1 MLRDG
6 LCGLPRTWVRPAAQ
20 AGAQRPE
27 SLILRVNSDPRT
39 TVPPV
44 TQLQAAPTWRTVDV
58 ISDLHLQPSEPQ
70 TVQAWRDYLLHTCAD
85 AVFLLGDLFEVWVG
99 DDALDEPGSFEA
111 ECAAVLQQAAAQRP
125 LFFMV
130 GNRDFLAGDLLMQR
144 TGMTALADPTVLA
157 WGERRILF
165 SHGDALCLDD
175 VEYQQFRTLSR
186 SAPWQ
191 QQVLAQPLAV
201 RRAIGK
207 SARTESEQ
215 RKQAGA
221 PYADADAQMTTT
233 WMDAAQAHWLVHG
246 HTHQPADHALDGNR
260 WRIVTSDWH
269 LDADTQ
275 RSEVLRLTPAGWQR
289 LSPQAACAG

>member
-1 MLRDG
+1 MDSPTDTRAADPDEALR
-6 LCGLPRTWVRPAAQ
+6 AQ
-20 AGAQRPE
+20 LA
-27 SLILRVNSDPRT
+27 T
-39 TVPPV
+39 TAVHAF
-44 TQLQAAPTWRTVDV
+44 AAPPAWRSIEF
-58 ISDLHLQPSEPQ
+58 ISDLHLQPQLPLTWRSWQ
-70 TVQAWRDYLLHTCAD
+70 RYLQASTAD
-85 AVFLLGDLFEVWVG
+85 AIFMLGDLFEAWVG
-99 DDALDEPGSFEA
+99 DDALDEADSFEA
-111 ECAAVLQQAAAQRP
+111 ACAQTLREASGQRA
-125 LFFMV
+125 LFFMH
-130 GNRDFLAGDLLMQR
+130 GNRDFLIGAQFAQRSGMQLLPDPSCLAFLGQR
-144 TGMTALADPTVLA
+144 WLL
-157 WGERRILF
+157 

-186 SAPWQ
+186 SAAWQ

-221 PYADADAQMTTT
+221 PYADADAQMTAT

-246 HTHQPADHALDGNR
+246 HTHQPADHALDGHR

-269 LDADTQ
+269 IDADTQ

>member
-1 MLRDG
+1 M
-6 LCGLPRTWVRPAAQ
+6 T
-20 AGAQRPE
+20 E
-27 SLILRVNSDPRT
+27 STVSSDPRT
-39 TVPPV
+39 TAPQLA
-44 TQLQAAPTWRTVDV
+44 QLQAAPTWRAVDV

-70 TVQAWRDYLLHTCAD
+70 TVQAWRDYLAHTPAD
-85 AVFLLGDLFEVWVG
+85 AVFLLGDVFEVWVG

-111 ECAAVLQQAAAQRP
+111 ECAAVLREAAQKRP

-130 GNRDFLAGDLLMQR
+130 GNRDFLAGEAFLHR
-144 TGMTALADPTVLA
+144 TGMTGLTDPTLLV
-157 WGERRILF
+157 WGDAGPDQRRILL

-175 VEYQQFRTLSR
+175 VEYQQFRALSR
-186 SAPWQ
+186 SAAWQ

-207 SARTESEQ
+207 SARSESEQ

-221 PYADADAQMTTT
+221 PYADADAQMSTT
-233 WMDAAQAHWLVHG
+233 WLDAAQAHWLVHG
-246 HTHQPADHALDGNR
+246 HTHQPADHALAGDR

-269 LDADTQ
+269 IDAEVH
-275 RSEVLRLTPAGWQR
+275 RSEVLRLTPQGWQR

>member
-1 MLRDG
+1 M
-6 LCGLPRTWVRPAAQ
+6 TA
-20 AGAQRPE
+20 
-27 SLILRVNSDPRT
+27 SSDPRT
-39 TVPPV
+39 TAPPV
-44 TQLQAAPTWRTVDV
+44 AQLLAAPAWRTVDV

-70 TVQAWRDYLLHTCAD
+70 TVQAWRDYLTHTTAD
-85 AVFLLGDLFEVWVG
+85 AVLLLGDLFEVWVG

-111 ECAAVLQQAAAQRP
+111 RCAAVLQEAATKRP
-125 LFFMV
+125 LFFMA
-130 GNRDFLAGDLLMQR
+130 GNRDFLAGKQLMQR
-144 TGMTALADPTVLA
+144 TGMTALADPTVLV
-157 WGERRILF
+157 WGEGKEQRRILL

-175 VEYQQFRTLSR
+175 VEYQQFRALSR
-186 SAPWQ
+186 SAAWQ

-207 SARTESEQ
+207 SARSESEQ

-221 PYADADAQMTTT
+221 PYADADAQMSAT
-233 WMDAAQAHWLVHG
+233 WLDAAQAQWLVHG
-246 HTHQPADHALDGNR
+246 HTHQPADHVLDGGR

-275 RSEVLRLTPAGWQR
+275 RSEVLRLTPTGWQR